1 MKIDRFELMTDK
13 HPPITSQVC

>member
-1 MKIDRFELMTDK
+1 MKIDRFELMTDR